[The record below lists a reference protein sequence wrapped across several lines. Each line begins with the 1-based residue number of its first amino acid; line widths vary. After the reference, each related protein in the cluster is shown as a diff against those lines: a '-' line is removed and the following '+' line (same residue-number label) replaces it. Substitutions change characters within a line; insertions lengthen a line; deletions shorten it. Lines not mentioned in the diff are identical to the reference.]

1 MKLKK
6 STRYLIALLL
16 CALVL
21 FAVSACGSDEDPSE
35 APTSTVTP
43 TTPTPQEATATPEP
57 TPTEAP
63 TPTPTPV
70 FSPHA
75 VAETEPE
82 KYGMKTDIMVNGE
95 IVTEYSRTDKI
106 TYEEG
111 EKYTDVKGVI
121 TFRGNNY
128 RDTSGV
134 YGTLNIVQKKFSE
147 EPLWKQT
154 TGSMQTMAGDG

>member
-1 MKLKK
+1 MKSKK
-6 STRYLIALLL
+6 STRYLIAFLL
-16 CALVL
+16 CVLAL
-21 FAVSACGSDEDPSE
+21 FAVSACGSDEEPSGT
-35 APTSTVTP
+35 PTGAITQ
-43 TTPTPQEATATPEP
+43 TTPTPQEEAAATPEP

-75 VAETEPE
+75 VEETEPE

-106 TYEEG
+106 TFEEG

-128 RDTSGV
+128 RNTSGV
-134 YGTLNIVQKKFSE
+134 YGTLNIVQ
-147 EPLWKQT
+147 
-154 TGSMQTMAGDG
+154 